1 MYFFEIFLFRTRLG
15 LDILFRFISCTYFR
29 MFVLRYCYVIMLL
42 YAAVMAMALSID
54 ATDPYACKFVF
65 RLILILFVL

>member
-1 MYFFEIFLFRTRLG
+1 MYFYSIFLFRTCWVGHFVSFYFLY
-15 LDILFRFISCTYFR
+15 YFR

-65 RLILILFVL
+65 FV